1 MKAGH
6 IALVGRPNVG
16 KSTLLNHLIGQKI
29 AITSRKP
36 QTTRHALLGI
46 RSEGDCQLVFVD
58 TPGLQPAPQA
68 RAKAL
73 NRQMNRTAKQ
83 SADFVDVIL
92 LVLEAGRISDADRE
106 VIQLL
111 AGFPQ
116 PKLALINKID
126 RLPNPEALLPQL
138 AQLQELAPWQ
148 ALIPVSALK
157 GTNLPTV
164 IAQLTAL
171 LPERPWFYGEDEITT
186 SATRFLV
193 AETLREKL
201 FRYLHQEVP
210 YGLGVVIDAYR
221 EEEALI
227 RIDATIIVER
237 DSQKAIVIGRGGS
250 MLKLIGS
257 RARADLEKLL
267 ERKVM
272 LKTFVKSK
280 ENWQDNEQI
289 LQSMG
294 QGNNV

>member
-138 AQLQELAPWQ
+138 AQLQELAPWR

-237 DSQKAIVIGRGGS
+237 NSQKAIVIGRGGS

>member
-58 TPGLQPAPQA
+58 TPGLQPVQQA

-138 AQLQELAPWQ
+138 AQLQELAPWR

-237 DSQKAIVIGRGGS
+237 NSQKAIVIGRGGS

>member
-58 TPGLQPAPQA
+58 TPGLRPVQQA

-83 SADFVDVIL
+83 SANFVDVIL

-148 ALIPVSALK
+148 ARIPVSALK

-237 DSQKAIVIGRGGS
+237 NSQKAIVIGRGGS

-294 QGNNV
+294 QGNKG

>member
-58 TPGLQPAPQA
+58 TPGLQPAQQA

-227 RIDATIIVER
+227 HIDATIIVER
-237 DSQKAIVIGRGGS
+237 NSQKAIVIGRGGS

>member
-58 TPGLQPAPQA
+58 TPGLQPAQQA

-138 AQLQELAPWQ
+138 AQLQELAPWR

>member
-58 TPGLQPAPQA
+58 TPGLQPAQQA

-138 AQLQELAPWQ
+138 AQLQELAPWR

-237 DSQKAIVIGRGGS
+237 NSQKAIVIGRGGS

>member
-138 AQLQELAPWQ
+138 AQLQELAPWR

-237 DSQKAIVIGRGGS
+237 NSQKAIVIGRGGS

-289 LQSMG
+289 LHSMG

>member
-58 TPGLQPAPQA
+58 TPGLQPAQQA

-237 DSQKAIVIGRGGS
+237 NSQKAIVIGRGGS

>member
-1 MKAGH
+1 MKSGH

>member
-58 TPGLQPAPQA
+58 TPGLQPAQQA

-210 YGLGVVIDAYR
+210 YGLGVVIDTYQ

-237 DSQKAIVIGRGGS
+237 NSQKAIVIGRGGS